1 MKERIYTIPIN
12 EAFDKNCECA
22 ICSFEKQQ
30 QQKIIEYT
38 LGASMM
44 EPDFRIITNELGF
57 CEFHTSMLI
66 KQENKLSYALVLKT
80 HMNDL
85 IEQFENMAMQLENQ
99 PQKSFFS
106 KQTDIGDEILKSV
119 NKRNKSCAVCKKL
132 SSVMESFVDN
142 IIYIYE
148 RENEFKTKFENSKGF
163 CIRHFEQLLNS
174 AKKHLNDKKYK
185 EFSKM
190 LFNLQITNLKRVRD
204 DVDWFTKKFD
214 YRYKNEDWKNSRDSV
229 PRASTKIS
237 GYYEE

>member
-80 HMNDL
+80 HMDDL
-85 IEQFENMAMQLENQ
+85 IEQFENMALQLEDQ
-99 PQKSFFS
+99 PKKSFFS
-106 KQTDIGDEILKSV
+106 KQTDIGDEILKGV
-119 NKRNKSCAVCKKL
+119 NKRNNSCAVCEKL
-132 SSVMESFVDN
+132 SSVMESFIDN

-148 RENEFKTKFENSKGF
+148 RENEFQTKFENSKGF

-174 AKKHLNDKKYK
+174 AKKQLNDKKYK
-185 EFSKM
+185 EFSKN
-190 LFNLQITNLKRVRD
+190 LFNLQISNLKRVRD

>member
-12 EAFDKNCECA
+12 EAFDKHCECA
-22 ICSFEKQQ
+22 ICSFEKEQ

-80 HMNDL
+80 HLDDL
-85 IEQFENMAMQLENQ
+85 ISQFETLAQGIDNQ
-99 PQKSFFS
+99 PKKTLFS
-106 KQTDIGDEILKSV
+106 KQTDNDDTIINNV
-119 NKRNKSCAVCKKL
+119 TKRNSSCAVCKKL
-132 SSVMESFVDN
+132 GSVMESFVDN

-148 RENEFKTKFENSKGF
+148 RESEFKAKFESSKGF
-163 CIRHFEQLLNS
+163 CIKHFEWLLKS
-174 AKKHLNDKKYK
+174 AKKQMNDKKYK

-190 LFNLQITNLKRVRD
+190 LFKLQTDNLKRVRD

-214 YRYKNEDWKNSRDSV
+214 YRYKNEDWKNSRDSI

-237 GYYEE
+237 SHYE